1 MNDKRLFSSFTS
13 YIEPQHKPAIL
24 QKIKELRRKHSYSQ
38 QEVAELLNMGQN
50 TYSDMESG
58 KTKLDIERLYQI
70 AGLYKV
76 HLNVFLGAPPR

>member
-1 MNDKRLFSSFTS
+1 
-13 YIEPQHKPAIL
+13 
-24 QKIKELRRKHSYSQ
+24 
-38 QEVAELLNMGQN
+38 MGQN

-76 HLNVFLGAPPR
+76 QLNVFLGAPPPDNP

>member
-1 MNDKRLFSSFTS
+1 
-13 YIEPQHKPAIL
+13 
-24 QKIKELRRKHSYSQ
+24 
-38 QEVAELLNMGQN
+38 MGQN

-76 HLNVFLGAPPR
+76 HLNVFLGAPPPPPDNP